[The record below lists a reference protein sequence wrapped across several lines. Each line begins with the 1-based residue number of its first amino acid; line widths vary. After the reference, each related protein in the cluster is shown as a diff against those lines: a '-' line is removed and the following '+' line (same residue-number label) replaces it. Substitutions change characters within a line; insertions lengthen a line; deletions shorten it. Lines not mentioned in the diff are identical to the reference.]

1 MWEKA
6 YGIFLSL
13 VSPDLIISDSI
24 QFPAN
29 DTWFFT
35 MPVKPIVYI
44 DTKFSLPITLL
55 MDIFDDTTTWS
66 CVSVRESMSTSL
78 STVYSLWFF
87 WSISKRSSLI
97 TDPAPRNRT
106 TICMLGLA
114 SITHFPKAFLPVAT
128 PQIMWQMSSCSASLP
143 TYVIVTF

>member
-55 MDIFDDTTTWS
+55 MDIFDDSTT
-66 CVSVRESMSTSL
+66 
-78 STVYSLWFF
+78 
-87 WSISKRSSLI
+87 
-97 TDPAPRNRT
+97 
-106 TICMLGLA
+106 
-114 SITHFPKAFLPVAT
+114 
-128 PQIMWQMSSCSASLP
+128 
-143 TYVIVTF
+143 